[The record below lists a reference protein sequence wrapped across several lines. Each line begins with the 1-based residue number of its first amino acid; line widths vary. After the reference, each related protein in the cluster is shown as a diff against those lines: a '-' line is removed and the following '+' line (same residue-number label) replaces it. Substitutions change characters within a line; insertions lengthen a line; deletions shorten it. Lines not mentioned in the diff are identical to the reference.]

1 MDLTI
6 KGNPAELE
14 WLRQEIERT
23 LGSEAELEAVA
34 SQDTIELKEPL
45 LIGLVVA
52 LGGPAIVEAIRD
64 VLKRRYAHLAEME
77 ALGVK
82 LRESQMKHEYAMT
95 ELRLSVAG
103 EDGEKREI
111 SEEELEGL
119 VADAA

>member
-6 KGNPAELE
+6 EGNPAELE
-14 WLRQEIERT
+14 WLRQEIDRT

-34 SQDTIELKEPL
+34 SQDAIEFKEPL

-52 LGGPAIVEAIRD
+52 LGGPVIVEAIRD
-64 VLKRRYAHLAEME
+64 LLKRRYEHLEEME

-82 LRESQMKHEYAMT
+82 LRESEMKHEYDLT
-95 ELRLSVAG
+95 QLRLSVIG
-103 EDGEKREI
+103 EDGEKRLI
-111 SEEELEGL
+111 SEEDLKDL